1 MRRLRSR
8 RLGASVGP
16 AGAAPRFPAA
26 GGKPGRAAASAQ
38 EPRRRSAPEG
48 LTPLTLATHRAQ
60 YVLVNLLAQEH
71 RNVVVVG
78 DDDQSIYRFR
88 GADVRNILDFRKD
101 YTHAEVVRL

>member
-16 AGAAPRFPAA
+16 AGAAPRFLEA

-48 LTPLTLATHRAQ
+48 LTPLTLPHTAQMFGCAPARHAAMQPAHGCTRGIILAGGLIATIAPRHHR
-60 YVLVNLLAQEH
+60 
-71 RNVVVVG
+71 
-78 DDDQSIYRFR
+78 
-88 GADVRNILDFRKD
+88 ILP
-101 YTHAEVVRL
+101 